1 MTEEQKITALSIA
14 QKQYF
19 LFDMDG
25 TLVDSTWLWETYLS
39 TFLAR
44 YRVSADTATQRQF
57 DTLPLRESAEY
68 IAKRYALSMNGMQM
82 FSLWSAEIEATYRN
96 KLKLKSGAQRYLQF
110 LKNSGKKLVL
120 ATANHENLALACLE
134 NNQVLHLFD
143 AIFCGDHTEIDKS
156 DPAFYLQAMAQI
168 GAETEKTLL
177 FEDTLSA
184 VLTAEKIPLDTVV
197 IEDQASI
204 KNQSKLIEHALLY
217 VRDFQSSILY
227 Q

>member
-25 TLVDSTWLWETYLS
+25 TLVDSTWLWDTYLN

-44 YRVSADTATQRQF
+44 YQCLADAKAQRQF
-57 DTLPLRESAEY
+57 DILSLRESAEY
-68 IAKRYALSMNGMQM
+68 IAKRYALAMTGMQV
-82 FSLWSAEIEATYRN
+82 FSLWSLEIEVIYRT
-96 KLKLKSGAQRYLQF
+96 KLKLKPGAEKYLRF
-110 LKNSGKKLVL
+110 LKDRGKKLAL
-120 ATANHENLALACLE
+120 ATVNHENLALACLE

-143 AIFCGDHTEIDKS
+143 AVFCGDHTELDKS
-156 DPAFYLQAMAQI
+156 NPSFYLQAMERI
-168 GAETEKTLL
+168 SAEAEKTLL

-184 VLTAEKIPLDTVV
+184 VLTAGKIPLDTVV
-197 IEDQASI
+197 IEDQTSR
-204 KNQSKLIEHALLY
+204 KNRPELMGHALLY
-217 VRDFQSSILY
+217 VKDFESPLMY